1 MERTAKRR
9 GFRGTFM
16 SPRWSAVSLAA
27 ALVAGFASQAHADAI
42 DRRIDALMRKMT
54 LEDKIG
60 QVTLASIAEVFDYD
74 KVTSGAYGNVMN
86 FGTAPEFAKVL
97 AAWRK
102 SRLKIPLLHGTDII
116 YGNRTLFVPPLGQAA
131 SFDLALN
138 RAASE
143 QAALESVAAGTNW
156 TYAPMV
162 DLNRDPR
169 WGRVVEG
176 AGEDVHLASCLA
188 GARVEGLRAGG
199 LVATAKHFVAYGFG
213 EGGRDYDA
221 VEMGEP
227 FLRDRVL
234 PPFRAAIA
242 AGAQTVMSSFNAFN
256 GVPATANRHLLDDIL
271 RRDMKFRGLVTSD
284 WGAIDQLKNHGLSPD
299 PLDLT
304 VATFNA
310 GVDLDMASDFFR
322 KYLPTAI
329 AQGKVSKA
337 RLDEAVRRVLR
348 VKFEADLEKRMHLDP
363 EAAKAAQAKLDPRG
377 REIAIEMGRRTTL
390 LLHNPKDRLP
400 LAGVKRL
407 AVVGGL
413 ADSPRDHMGPHPALS
428 QMGDIVT
435 LRAAITERAAKA
447 GASVDYLAACGA
459 CRFPAETD
467 EATIADAAKAA
478 GEADVIVV
486 VVGETYEE
494 SGEAAARADLALS
507 APQVKLVEALAAT
520 GKPVVVLLTGG
531 RPMLVETIIDKVDA
545 IAMVWFPGTYGAIGA
560 AEVLFGDVSPSARLP
575 LTWPRSTGQLPLS
588 YDRLPTGRPA
598 SADDKWTNKYID
610 IAWTPRFPFGYGLSY
625 GTTTVSAPRLDK
637 ATAKA
642 EDTVKVVVSVT
653 NSGRMAVRET
663 VQVYVNDVIAS
674 RSRPSRELKG
684 YAQVDLAPGETREV
698 AVPIRIAS
706 LGFHV
711 EDGSYVVEPGTFRV
725 FAGKDA
731 TAEAFTDLEVTSG
744 SKVPPWAAPIPC
756 VDRDEAAKPGKRP

>member
-1 MERTAKRR
+1 MIGNAIRSALVLALATV
-9 GFRGTFM
+9 
-16 SPRWSAVSLAA
+16 AVS
-27 ALVAGFASQAHADAI
+27 QARADAI
-42 DRRIDALMRKMT
+42 DRKIDALMRRMT
-54 LEDKIG
+54 QADKIG

-97 AAWRK
+97 AAWEK

-176 AGEDVHLASCLA
+176 AGEDVHLAACLA
-188 GARVEGLRAGG
+188 GARVAGLRAGG
-199 LVATAKHFVAYGFG
+199 LVTTAKHFVAYGFG

-242 AGAQTVMSSFNAFN
+242 AGAETVMSSFNAFN
-256 GVPATANRHLLDDIL
+256 GVPATANPHLLKDIL
-271 RRDMKFRGLVTSD
+271 RRDMKFRGIVTSD

-299 PLDLT
+299 ALDLT

-322 KYLPTAI
+322 THLPTAI
-329 AQGKVSKA
+329 AEGRVSKA

-348 VKFEADLEKRMHLDP
+348 VKFEADLGRRMHLDP
-363 EAAKAAQAKLDPRG
+363 EEAKATQAKLDPRG
-377 REIAIEMGRRTTL
+377 RAVAIEMGRRTTL
-390 LLHNPKDRLP
+390 LLHNPKNRLP
-400 LAGVKRL
+400 LADVKRIAL
-407 AVVGGL
+407 VGGL

-428 QMGDIVT
+428 KPGDIVT

-447 GASVDYLAACGA
+447 GASVDYLEACGA
-459 CRFPAETD
+459 CRFPAEAD
-467 EATIADAAKAA
+467 AATIAEAAKRAS
-478 GEADVIVV
+478 EADVVLA

-507 APQVKLVEALAAT
+507 APQVELIDALAAT
-520 GKPVVVLLTGG
+520 GKPVVVILTGG
-531 RPMLVETIIDKVDA
+531 RPMLVENIIGEVDA

-575 LTWPRSTGQLPLS
+575 MSWPRSTGQLPLS

-610 IAWTPRFPFGYGLSY
+610 VAWTPRFPFGYGLSY
-625 GTTTVSAPRLDK
+625 GATTLSPPRLDR
-637 ATAKA
+637 ATAKPG
-642 EDTVKVVVSVT
+642 DTVRVSTSVT
-653 NSGRMAVRET
+653 NTGSMAVRET
-663 VQVYVNDVIAS
+663 VQVYVHDVIAS
-674 RSRPSRELKG
+674 RSRPSR
-684 YAQVDLAPGETREV
+684 
-698 AVPIRIAS
+698 
-706 LGFHV
+706 
-711 EDGSYVVEPGTFRV
+711 
-725 FAGKDA
+725 
-731 TAEAFTDLEVTSG
+731 
-744 SKVPPWAAPIPC
+744 
-756 VDRDEAAKPGKRP
+756 

>member
-1 MERTAKRR
+1 MGSRSVRFA
-9 GFRGTFM
+9 
-16 SPRWSAVSLAA
+16 LALA
-27 ALVAGFASQAHADAI
+27 MVAGSVSGARADAI
-42 DRRIDALMRKMT
+42 DRRIDALMRRMT
-54 LEDKIG
+54 LDEKIG

-74 KVTSGAYGNVMN
+74 KVASGAYGNVMN
-86 FGTAPEFAKVL
+86 FGTAKEFAKVL

-116 YGNRTLFVPPLGQAA
+116 YGNRTLFVPPIGQAS
-131 SFDLALN
+131 SFDLGLN
-138 RAASE
+138 RAAAE

-176 AGEDVHLASCLA
+176 AGEDVQLAACMA
-188 GARVEGLRAGG
+188 GARVAGFRAGG
-199 LVATAKHFVAYGFG
+199 LVVSAKHFVAYGFG

-242 AGAQTVMSSFNAFN
+242 AGAESVMSSFNAFN
-256 GVPATANRHLLDDIL
+256 GVPATANPHLLTDIL
-271 RRDMKFRGLVTSD
+271 RRDMRFRGIVTSD

-322 KYLPTAI
+322 KYLPIAL
-329 AQGKVSKA
+329 AQGRVSKA

-348 VKFEADLEKRMHLDP
+348 VKFETDLGKRMRVDV
-363 EAAKAAQAKLDPRG
+363 EEAKATQATLDPRG
-377 REIAIEMGRRTTL
+377 RAIAIEMGRRTTL
-390 LLHNPKDRLP
+390 LLHDPKERLP
-400 LAGVKRL
+400 LADVSRI

-447 GASVDYLAACGA
+447 GARVDYLEACGA
-459 CRFPAETD
+459 CRFPTDTD
-467 EATIADAAKAA
+467 ETVIAEAAKAA
-478 GEADVIVV
+478 AAADVIVA

-520 GKPVVVLLTGG
+520 GRPVVVVLTGG
-531 RPMLVETIIDKVDA
+531 RPMLVENILDKVDA

-610 IAWTPRFPFGYGLSY
+610 VAWTPRFPFGYGLSY
-625 GTTTVSAPRLDK
+625 GRTTLAAPRLDK
-637 ATAKA
+637 AKAKPG
-642 EDTVKVVVSVT
+642 DTVTVSVAVT
-653 NSGRMAVRET
+653 NSGTRAVRET
-663 VQVYVNDVIAS
+663 VQVYVHDVIAS

-684 YAQVDLAPGETREV
+684 FAQVDLAPGETRDV
-698 AVPIRIAS
+698 AVPIRVAT

-711 EDGSYVVEPGTFRV
+711 EDGSYVVEPGMFRIFV
-725 FAGKDA
+725 GKDA
-731 TAEAFTDLEVTSG
+731 TTETAVELEVTGG
-744 SKVPPWAAPIPC
+744 SRVAPWDAPIPC
-756 VDRDEAAKPGKRP
+756 VDPKTTKSAKRR

>member
-1 MERTAKRR
+1 MVRSSQRFA
-9 GFRGTFM
+9 
-16 SPRWSAVSLAA
+16 LAL
-27 ALVAGFASQAHADAI
+27 ALVAGASTNARADAI
-42 DRRIDALMRKMT
+42 DRRIDALMKRMT
-54 LEDKIG
+54 LDEKIG
-60 QVTLASIAEVFDYD
+60 QVTLASIAEVFEYD

-86 FGTAPEFAKVL
+86 FGTAKEFAKVL
-97 AAWRK
+97 DAWRA
-102 SRLKIPLLHGTDII
+102 SRLQIPLLHGTDII
-116 YGNRTLFVPPLGQAA
+116 YGNRTLFVPPIGQAA

-143 QAALESVAAGTNW
+143 QSSLESVAAGTNW

-176 AGEDVHLASCLA
+176 AGEDVHLAACMA
-188 GARVEGLRAGG
+188 GARVAGVRAGG
-199 LVATAKHFVAYGFG
+199 LVATAKHFVGYGFG

-242 AGAQTVMSSFNAFN
+242 AGVESVMSSFNAFN
-256 GVPATANRHLLDDIL
+256 GVPATANHHLLTDIL
-271 RRDMKFRGLVTSD
+271 RRDMRFRGIVTSD

-322 KYLPTAI
+322 KYLPIAI
-329 AQGKVSKA
+329 AQGRVSKA

-348 VKFEADLEKRMHLDP
+348 VKFETDLGKRMHVDP
-363 EAAKAAQAKLDPRG
+363 EAAKATQAKLDPRG
-377 REIAIEMGRRTTL
+377 REIAVEMGRRTTL
-390 LLHNPKDRLP
+390 LLHNPENRLP
-400 LAGVKRL
+400 LAGMKRI

-413 ADSPRDHMGPHPALS
+413 ADSPRDHMGPHPGLS

-447 GASVDYLAACGA
+447 GASVDYLEACGA
-459 CRFPAETD
+459 CRFPAESD
-467 EATIADAAKAA
+467 EAVIAATASKAA
-478 GEADVIVV
+478 EADVIVV

-494 SGEAAARADLALS
+494 SGEAAARSDLALS
-507 APQVKLVEALAAT
+507 APQVRLVEALAAT
-520 GKPVVVLLTGG
+520 GKPVVALVTGG
-531 RPMLVETIIDKVDA
+531 RPMLVENIIERVDA
-545 IAMVWFPGTYGAIGA
+545 IAMVWFPGTYGAIGV
-560 AEVLFGDVSPSARLP
+560 AEVLFGDVSPSARSP
-575 LTWPRSTGQLPLS
+575 VTWPRSTGQLPLS

-610 IAWTPRFPFGYGLSY
+610 IAWTPRFPFGHGLSY
-625 GTTTVSAPRLDK
+625 GRTTLSAPRLDRTT
-637 ATAKA
+637 ATAA
-642 EDTVKVVVSVT
+642 DTVKVTVTVT
-653 NSGRMAVRET
+653 NAGGMATRET
-663 VQVYVNDVIAS
+663 VQIYVHDVIAS

-684 YAQVDLAPGETREV
+684 YAQVDLAPGETRDV
-698 AVPIRIAS
+698 TVPIRIAT

-711 EDGSYVVEPGTFRV
+711 EDGSYVVEPGTFRI

-731 TAEAFTDLEVTSG
+731 TTEAAVELEVTRG
-744 SKVPPWAAPIPC
+744 SKVAPWDAPIPC
-756 VDRDEAAKPGKRP
+756 VDPIAAKPSTRK

>member
-1 MERTAKRR
+1 MVVKSVRFALVLALAA
-9 GFRGTFM
+9 G
-16 SPRWSAVSLAA
+16 AVSEAR
-27 ALVAGFASQAHADAI
+27 ADAI
-42 DRRIDALMRKMT
+42 DRKIDALMRKLT

-60 QVTLASIAEVFDYD
+60 QVTLASIAEVFHYD

-97 AAWRK
+97 DAWKK

-116 YGNRTLFVPPLGQAA
+116 YGNRTLFVPPIGQAA

-143 QAALESVAAGTNW
+143 QSALESVAAGTNW

-162 DLNRDPR
+162 DLSRDPR

-242 AGAQTVMSSFNAFN
+242 AGAETVMSSFNAFN
-256 GVPATANRHLLDDIL
+256 GVPATANGHLLKDIL
-271 RRDMKFRGLVTSD
+271 RRDMRFGGIVTSD

-329 AQGKVSKA
+329 AQGRVSKA

-348 VKFEADLEKRMHLDP
+348 VKFEADLGKRMTLDP
-363 EAAKAAQAKLDPRG
+363 AQARATQAKLDPRG

-400 LAGVKRL
+400 LSGAKRI

-428 QMGDIVT
+428 KPEDIVT
-435 LRAAITERAAKA
+435 LRAAIMARAEKA
-447 GASVDYLAACGA
+447 GASVDFLEACGA
-459 CRFPAETD
+459 CRFPAATD
-467 EATIADAAKAA
+467 DAAIAETAKKAA
-478 GEADVIVV
+478 DTDVIIA

-507 APQVKLVEALAAT
+507 GPQTRLIDALAAT
-520 GKPVVVLLTGG
+520 GKPVVVLLSGG
-531 RPMLVETIIDKVDA
+531 RPMLVESFIEKVDA
-545 IAMVWFPGTYGAIGA
+545 IAMVWFPGSHGAIGV
-560 AEVLFGDVSPSARLP
+560 AEVLFGDASPSARLP
-575 LTWPRSTGQLPLS
+575 FTWPRSTGQLPLS

-610 IAWTPRFPFGYGLSY
+610 IAWMPRFPFGYGLSY
-625 GTTTVSAPRLDK
+625 GRTTLSAPRLDRTT
-637 ATAKA
+637 ATAA
-642 EDTVKVVVSVT
+642 DTVKVTVT
-653 NSGRMAVRET
+653 VANAGPRAVRET
-663 VQVYVNDVIAS
+663 VQVYVHDVIAS

-684 YAQVDLAPGETREV
+684 WAQVDLAPGESRDVT
-698 AVPIRIAS
+698 VPIRIAT

-711 EDGSYVVEPGTFRV
+711 EDGGHVVEPGRFRI
-725 FAGKDA
+725 FTGKDA
-731 TAEAFTDLEVTSG
+731 TTEEAAEFEVTKG
-744 SKVPPWAAPIPC
+744 SKVAPWEAPIPC
-756 VDRDEAAKPGKRP
+756 VEPGAKPAKRK

>member
-1 MERTAKRR
+1 
-9 GFRGTFM
+9 M
-16 SPRWSAVSLAA
+16 SPRWSAVGITM
-27 ALVAGFASQAHADAI
+27 ALVAGIASQARADAI
-42 DRRIDALMRKMT
+42 DRRIDATMRKMT

-131 SFDLALN
+131 SFDLGLN
-138 RAASE
+138 RSASE
-143 QAALESVAAGTNW
+143 HMALESVAAGTNW

-176 AGEDVHLASCLA
+176 AGEDVHLAACMA
-188 GARVEGLRAGG
+188 GARVAGVRAGG
-199 LVATAKHFVAYGFG
+199 LVATAKHFVGYGFG

-242 AGAQTVMSSFNAFN
+242 AGAESVMSSFNAFN
-256 GVPATANRHLLDDIL
+256 GVPATANRHLLTDIL
-271 RRDMKFRGLVTSD
+271 RRDMRFRGIVTSD

-322 KYLPTAI
+322 KYLPIAI
-329 AQGKVSKA
+329 AQGRVSKA

-348 VKFEADLEKRMHLDP
+348 VKFETDLGKRMHVDP
-363 EAAKAAQAKLDPRG
+363 EAAKATQAKLDPRG

-400 LAGVKRL
+400 LTGAKRI

-413 ADSPRDHMGPHPALS
+413 ADSPRDHMGPHPGLS

-447 GASVDYLAACGA
+447 GASVDYLEACGA

-478 GEADVIVV
+478 GEADVIVA

-507 APQVKLVEALAAT
+507 APQVKLVETLAAT

-560 AEVLFGDVSPSARLP
+560 AEVLFGDVSPSARSP
-575 LTWPRSTGQLPLS
+575 VTWPRSTGQLPLS

-610 IAWTPRFPFGYGLSY
+610 IAWTPRFHFGYGLSY
-625 GTTTVSAPRLDK
+625 GTTTVSAPRLDE

-642 EDTVKVVVSVT
+642 GDTVKVLVSVT

-663 VQVYVNDVIAS
+663 VQVYVHDVIAS
-674 RSRPSRELKG
+674 RSRPARELKG

-698 AVPIRIAS
+698 AVPIRVSA

-711 EDGSYVVEPGTFRV
+711 EDGSYVVEPGTFRI

-731 TAEAFTDLEVTSG
+731 TAEAFADLEVTSG

-756 VDRDEAAKPGKRP
+756 VDPVKAAKAEKRR